1 MEYEKWIIEKWIID
15 KWLIETRGIEKRGN
29 GKWENVKPE
38 KPTCLMINENDGML
52 KYELLNC
59 GKMKYE
65 SLAYDMMRN

>member
-1 MEYEKWIIEKWIID
+1 MHPTARCKKVEVE
-15 KWLIETRGIEKRGN
+15 GIEKRGN

-38 KPTCLMINENDGML
+38 EPTCLMINGNDAML